1 VPPNERLR
9 LEDEL
14 ALRSGRVGR
23 RRGSLSLVAAFL
35 CARVSFA
42 TEAPPAES
50 TLELSSLVLEW
61 QAPVGCPGREKV
73 LERVRELVAERGV
86 APTERLVVRVLVAT
100 GPRGFSASLAS
111 EQNGAAGVRTL
122 HADTCVTVAEGV
134 ALVVALALTP
144 ARPNGEND
152 ATAPPVEA
160 SPVDGPAPSA
170 KPAPKRSAAAA
181 RVAPKPAPS
190 RTEPAASPVFV
201 FGAALLDLGV
211 IAPAAGGVAAGAGVR
226 FSSLELA
233 ARAVWLPERRS
244 HVDGRSKGGDFQFLG
259 GDARVCRLF
268 AVSNALKLAPC
279 GGLELGVL
287 AARAFGTVEQKEPHV
302 LLFAPSASALLRLSI
317 TRGLSL
323 RFDAGAAVPLFQ
335 PRFTLENVGVVR
347 QVPPVT
353 GRFGAGVEASIP

>member
-1 VPPNERLR
+1 VPSNERLR

-14 ALRSGRVGR
+14 ALPSGRVGR
-23 RRGSLSLVAAFL
+23 RRGSLSLVAAFV
-35 CARVSFA
+35 CARVAFA
-42 TEAPPAES
+42 SEAPPAES

-61 QAPVGCPGREKV
+61 QAPAGCPGRGKV

-122 HADTCVTVAEGV
+122 HADTCVAVAEGV

-152 ATAPPVEA
+152 ATVPPVEPT
-160 SPVDGPAPSA
+160 PVDGPAPA
-170 KPAPKRSAAAA
+170 KPAPKRSAEAA

-190 RTEPAASPVFV
+190 RTDPAASPVFV
-201 FGAALLDLGV
+201 LGAALLDLGV

-226 FSSLELA
+226 FSSLELT

-244 HVDGRSKGGDFQFLG
+244 HVDGRNKGGDFQFLG

-268 AVSNALKLAPC
+268 AVSNALELAPC

-335 PRFTLENVGVVR
+335 PRFTLENVGAVR
-347 QVPPVT
+347 HVPPVT